1 MDKQVVTLV
10 TQVEVDE
17 NDPAFNNPSKPIGLF
32 YNKEEAEQIQ
42 KEKGFIFVED
52 AEEDIDVVPS
62 PQPISIIELESIKTL
77 IKNDTLVIAAG
88 GGGIPVIREQH
99 DGFKGIDAVIDKDK
113 TSALLG
119 ANIQCDQLI
128 I

>member
-32 YNKEEAEQIQ
+32 YNKEEADKFK

-52 AEEDIDVVPS
+52 AGRGYRRVVPS

-88 GGGIPVIREQH
+88 GGGIPVIR
-99 DGFKGIDAVIDKDK
+99 DNMMVLKV
-113 TSALLG
+113 LM
-119 ANIQCDQLI
+119 QL
-128 I
+128 